1 MKRSRQD
8 ISEMTQSGLNLIKQ
22 AISIYDGDLRLVV
35 CNQRFKDMFGLPQNL
50 LERGADFA
58 DTIRYLATS
67 GDYGVVDDVE
77 EFVRERVEQAR
88 DFQPHYVERVRD
100 NGMHI
105 SVEGSPLRQGG
116 WVTVYTDITEIHRQ
130 EDMLRGRSDELTAKL
145 IERSQEL
152 EHTNRAL
159 QASIT
164 ALEEAKRELTESEAR
179 TQMTA
184 QMMPAHLA
192 HVDINGYYTYTNRK
206 LGTVVPNRPDDI
218 VGMHF
223 EQALGSEAYA
233 HILPYFNDA
242 LNGVPSVFEFALPAD
257 NRKVRVAFTPD
268 INPDGEV
275 DGVYLLSMDITA
287 ESQAREA
294 LTHARRRELA
304 AQLTSGLAHDF
315 ANLLTIILGQQN
327 KLEAMDS
334 LPKNISEIV
343 ETTKSAA
350 LRGGA
355 LLEGLSNI
363 SARRNLRLG
372 AVKLPDF
379 IKSFSQLAHAA
390 IPTDVTLEIVN
401 LLGDK
406 TILLDQ
412 GFTQDALLNLVLNA
426 SEAMNGNG
434 LIRVTI
440 QYVHENWLEFSVSD
454 TGPGF
459 SDDALS
465 NAFAP
470 FYTTKK
476 NNAGR
481 GLGLSTVF
489 DYAKV
494 SDGHAR
500 IGNHDQGGFVKIQ
513 IPYREAE
520 IVPDGLVLLVE
531 DTDEIRQTVRGYLRE
546 MGHSVIEAK
555 SGEEAMGLLKIPNL
569 THVVTDLM
577 LAGDM
582 TGFDLAQH
590 MRDSDQDT
598 PVLIVTGLPQSD
610 KIRQKARA
618 TFPLLGKPFSQ
629 EELQHMFQSISK

>member
-8 ISEMTQSGLNLIKQ
+8 IAEMTQSGLNLIKQ
-22 AISIYDGDLRLVV
+22 AISIYDSDLRLVV
-35 CNQRFKDMFGLPQNL
+35 SNQRFKDMFGLPQNL
-50 LERGADFA
+50 LERGADFS

-77 EFVRERVEQAR
+77 QFVRERVEQAR

-130 EDMLRGRSDELTAKL
+130 EDMLRSRSDELNAKL
-145 IERSQEL
+145 IRRSQEL

-164 ALEEAKRELTESEAR
+164 ALEEAKRELTETQAR

-184 QMMPAHLA
+184 EMMPAHLA
-192 HVDINGYYTYTNRK
+192 HVDVNGCYTYTNHK
-206 LGTVVPNRPDDI
+206 LDTVVPNRPHDI
-218 VGMHF
+218 IGLHF
-223 EQALGSEAYA
+223 EQALGTEAYH
-233 HILPYFNDA
+233 HIRPQFEDA
-242 LNGVPSVFEFALPAD
+242 LSGQSNVFEFALRD
-257 NRKVRVAFTPD
+257 ENRKVRVAFTPEVD
-268 INPDGEV
+268 TDGEV
-275 DGVYLLSMDITA
+275 VGVYLLSMDITA

-294 LTHARRRELA
+294 LTHARRRELT
-304 AQLTSGLAHDF
+304 AQLTSGMAHDF

-327 KLEAMDS
+327 KLES
-334 LPKNISEIV
+334 LADLPAPAKEIV
-343 ETTKSAA
+343 ETTKAAA

-355 LLEGLSNI
+355 LLDGLANL
-363 SARRNLRLG
+363 SAQRNLRLG
-372 AVKLPDF
+372 TVEMAKF
-379 IKSFSQLAHAA
+379 AKGFSQLAHAA
-390 IPTDVTLEIVN
+390 VPENITLDIRNLTDGKTL
-401 LLGDK
+401 
-406 TILLDQ
+406 LLDQ

-426 SEAMNGNG
+426 AEAMNGAG
-434 LIRVTI
+434 VITI
-440 QYVHENWLEFSVSD
+440 TIHHVHGDWLEFNVSD

-459 SDDALS
+459 SAPALE
-465 NAFAP
+465 NGFAP
-470 FYTTKK
+470 FFTTKK
-476 NNAGR
+476 NNTGR

-489 DYAKV
+489 DYAKLC
-494 SDGHAR
+494 DGHAH
-500 IGNHDQGGFVKIQ
+500 IGNHENGGFVKIQ

-531 DTDEIRQTVRGYLRE
+531 DTDEIRKTVRGYLRA
-546 MGHSVIEAK
+546 MGHSVIEAT
-555 SGEEAMGLLKIPNL
+555 SGEEAMELRKIPNI
-569 THVVTDLM
+569 THIVTDLM

-582 TGFDLAQH
+582 TGLDLAQKL
-590 MRDSDQDT
+590 RESDQDT
-598 PVLIVTGLPQSD
+598 PVLIVTGLPQSN
-610 KIRQKARA
+610 KIHQKARE